1 MGGDPVEGKEGAE
14 IGQVEAA
21 LHDLAHGVGMPGD
34 GNIAVVK
41 ISVPY
46 QIRLASGILLCRTAV
61 IPDGP
66 GQLMLLHIRF

>member
-1 MGGDPVEGKEGAE
+1 MEGKEGAE

-41 ISVPY
+41 VSVPY